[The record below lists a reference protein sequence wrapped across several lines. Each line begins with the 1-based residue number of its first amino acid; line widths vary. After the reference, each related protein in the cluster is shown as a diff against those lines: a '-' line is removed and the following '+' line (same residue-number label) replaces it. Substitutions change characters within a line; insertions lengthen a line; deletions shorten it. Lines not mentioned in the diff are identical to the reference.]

1 MADIK
6 AWFRGSRKIWLV
18 GAVVALVLLWA
29 IEQPFFLC
37 HTELQ
42 LLIREVAFAVI
53 IACVFGLTIEQ
64 IQRTEFI
71 RLVTEEREVLKKDVF
86 LYAYGSSVPEQIR
99 QEIRSSIL
107 NQAFYRDDLVVDWEY
122 STVKDD
128 AELMSVKKRYHY
140 TVTNNSSEKKIWPFS
155 LTTVGADG
163 LRTADDSI
171 LNILKIRRGDTTK
184 QYKESDL
191 KREEIADQPHSKKVS
206 LEIEIRPQEKF
217 EVYLELCQLRRVYG
231 DDKYNSKEPVV
242 GTTRVTL
249 RFPPNSNFEVTVT
262 CKTQSLKP
270 ANDNDPPP
278 CTRSNGWAGSCRIK
292 GLRLVGH
299 EKWKGR
305 EVCKRLV
312 TISNTHFPPPNHANT
327 IRCVIS

>member
-1 MADIK
+1 MADLK

-18 GAVVALVLLWA
+18 GVVVALLLLGA

-37 HTELQ
+37 HPGWQ
-42 LLIREVAFAVI
+42 LLLREVAFALM

-107 NQAFYRDDLVVDWEY
+107 NQSFYRDDLVVDWEY
-122 STVKDD
+122 SPVKDNV
-128 AELMSVKKRYHY
+128 ELMSVKKRYHY

-155 LTTVGADG
+155 LKTVGADG
-163 LRTADDSI
+163 LRAADDSV
-171 LNILKIRRGDTTK
+171 LSILKIRRGDITK
-184 QYKESDL
+184 EYKECDL
-191 KREEIADQPHSKKVS
+191 KREEVADQPHSKKVS
-206 LEIEIRPQEKF
+206 FEIEIKPQEKF
-217 EVYLELCQLRRVYG
+217 EVYFELVQLRRAYG

-242 GTTRVTL
+242 GTSRVKL

-262 CKTQSLKP
+262 CKTKSLKP
-270 ANDNDPPP
+270 ANDNDPP
-278 CTRSNGWAGSCRIK
+278 SMYSFEWAEGILPHQ
-292 GLRLVGH
+292 GI
-299 EKWKGR
+299 
-305 EVCKRLV
+305 
-312 TISNTHFPPPNHANT
+312 TISWSRKIEREGGVQTE
-327 IRCVIS
+327 